1 MESLFEREGYQ
12 MIQDR
17 LAQLKPDQRA
27 EWGKMDVAQM
37 LHHCQKAFEI
47 PLGIST
53 IKPPGGLMKLA
64 FKLFKKTLYNDKP
77 WGKGMRTA
85 PEFVVKESKDFESER
100 SKLLDLAA
108 QFHEK
113 GKTYNW
119 PIHPAF
125 GELTPD
131 QWGKMQFKHLDH
143 HLRQFGV

>member
-1 MESLFEREGYQ
+1 MESLFEQQGYQ
-12 MIQDR
+12 IIQDR
-17 LAQLKPDQRA
+17 LDKLSPDQPA
-27 EWGKMDVAQM
+27 KWGKMDVAQM

-64 FKLFKKTLYNDKP
+64 FKVFKKTLYNDKP

-85 PEFVVKESKDFESER
+85 PEFLVKDAKVYETEKSR
-100 SKLLDLAA
+100 LLELAA

-113 GKTYNW
+113 GKDHNW

-125 GELTPD
+125 GKLTSE
-131 QWGKMQFKHLDH
+131 QWGKMQYKHLDH